1 MAAAAPCDPHA
12 SRRAASAEKMLGPL
26 TALVCTVAALA
37 DPGGTA
43 LLARESVFPFDDE
56 LRLSAGEKN
65 GGKLWRS
72 RGVDDDGAA
81 VPLVIFVH
89 GVIGDGQRHHWLTT
103 DPAGPWDARPFLE
116 DLVDRGEVAPLVA
129 AVPSHTRDGSD
140 PEHLFDD
147 LDFDRFVAAVDAT
160 LAPFQR
166 VDRGRVVVVGHSASA
181 CGTRGG
187 AFRVLD
193 AQTLRARALFALD
206 GCLGRRDAEVLA
218 TAIHVDDLFVG
229 YQSDVWIDRDF
240 EAFRETWARLNGN
253 TKASGTRVLERFTF
267 LGGET
272 KNPHLEIVE
281 RALRRWLPR
290 VLPAGAPRG
299 LRAVE
304 RAQRPEPAVDPL
316 VTASR

>member
-1 MAAAAPCDPHA
+1 
-12 SRRAASAEKMLGPL
+12 MLGPL
-26 TALVCTVAALA
+26 TALACTVAALA

-43 LLARESVFPFDDE
+43 LLSRESFFPFDDDE
-56 LRLSAGEKN
+56 RLAAGEKN
-65 GGKLWRS
+65 AGKLWRS
-72 RGVDDDGAA
+72 HGLPDDGAA
-81 VPLVIFVH
+81 VPLIVFVH

-103 DPAGPWDARPFLE
+103 DPAGPWDARPFLS
-116 DLVDRGEVAPLVA
+116 DLVDRGEVEPLVA
-129 AVPSHTRDGSD
+129 AVPSHTKDGSD

-147 LDFDRFVAAVDAT
+147 LDFDRFVSAVDAT

-206 GCLGRRDAEVLA
+206 GCLSRRDAEVLA

-229 YQSDVWIDRDF
+229 YQSDVWLDRDF
-240 EAFRETWARLNGN
+240 EAFRETWARLNGGA
-253 TKASGTRVLERFTF
+253 KATGSRVLERFSF
-267 LGGET
+267 VAGET

-281 RALRRWLPR
+281 LAIRRWLPR
-290 VLPAGAPRG
+290 VLPPPRHG
-299 LRAVE
+299 GWVAALDRA
-304 RAQRPEPAVDPL
+304 RRPEPALDPL